1 MPLPRHPL
9 HQQSL
14 NALTVDVEDY
24 FQVQALE
31 RVITRESW
39 DQREVRVEGSTY
51 RVLAI
56 FAEADCKA
64 TFFVLGWVARRYP
77 DLVRRIAAAGHEVA
91 SHGLEHVRVDRHTP
105 ASFRQDVAT
114 TKALLEDISGQAVR
128 GYRAPS
134 FSIGRAQFWAYDV
147 LAGEGYAYSSS
158 VYPVRHDNY
167 GIPEAPRTAF
177 RPANAPAIVELT
189 LPTLCAGGRNL
200 PAGGGGFF
208 RLLPYAASRWSIAR
222 LNTVEKRPCI
232 FYFHPWEVDAA
243 QPRVDGLSA
252 KSRFR
257 HYLNLER
264 MAPRLRR
271 LVRDFSWGRLDHVYA
286 AAIAGE
292 QDVPSWAPASPTPE
306 AAAA

>member
-1 MPLPRHPL
+1 
-9 HQQSL
+9 
-14 NALTVDVEDY
+14 VEDY
-24 FQVQALE
+24 FQIQALE

-39 DQREVRVEGSTY
+39 DQREVRVVGSTE

-64 TFFVLGWVARRYP
+64 TFFVLGWVARRHP
-77 DLVRRIAAAGHEVA
+77 ELVRRIAAAGHEVA

-105 ASFRQDVAT
+105 ESFRDDVMT
-114 TKALLEDISGQAVR
+114 TKALLEDIAGQAVR

-147 LAGEGYAYSSS
+147 LAAAGYAYSSS

-167 GIPEAPRTAF
+167 GIPEAPRTSF
-177 RPANAPAIVELT
+177 RPANAPAIIELT
-189 LPTLCAGGRNL
+189 LPTLSAGGRNL

-257 HYLNLER
+257 HYFNLER

-271 LVRDFSWGRLDHVYA
+271 LVHDFSWGRLDRVFA
-286 AAIAGE
+286 AEITGE
-292 QDVPSWAPASPTPE
+292 QQVPTWAPTMSG

>member
-1 MPLPRHPL
+1 MPLPHNPL
-9 HQQSL
+9 LPLPS

-31 RVITRESW
+31 RVVSRESW
-39 DQREVRVEGSTY
+39 NQREVRVEGSTD
-51 RVLAI
+51 RVLEI
-56 FAEADCKA
+56 FAAADRKA
-64 TFFVLGWVARRYP
+64 TFFILGWVARRYP

-105 ASFRQDVAT
+105 ASFREDVAT

-134 FSIGRAQFWAYDV
+134 FSIGSAQFWAYDV
-147 LAGEGYAYSSS
+147 LAAAGYAYSSS

-167 GIPEAPRTAF
+167 GIPEAPRTSF
-177 RPANAPAIVELT
+177 RPSNAPTIIELT
-189 LPTLCAGGRNL
+189 LPTLSAGGRNL

-208 RLLPYAASRWSIAR
+208 RLLPYAASRWSITR
-222 LNTVEKRPCI
+222 LNTVEQRPCI
-232 FYFHPWEVDAA
+232 FYFHPWEIDAA

-257 HYLNLER
+257 HYLNLAR

-271 LVRDFSWGRLDHVYA
+271 LVQDFSWGRLDQVFA
-286 AAIAGE
+286 AEIAGE
-292 QDVPSWAPASPTPE
+292 KTVPRWAPPLPR